1 MINTKAKLLQLSRE
15 INSQETT
22 TFNEI
27 ELSSILRMLSTCN
40 YEELN
45 QIDMFIYDL
54 LDKE

>member
-1 MINTKAKLLQLSRE
+1 MNTKDKLLQLSRE
-15 INSQETT
+15 IKSQEST

-45 QIDMFIYDL
+45 QIEIFIYDL

>member
-45 QIDMFIYDL
+45 QIEMFIYDL